1 MTKEKY
7 IELLNHAF
15 DEGTPFINVT
25 EFYSFALIPKGDK
38 WLEAVYDFEEKNLDE
53 ATELNSENAFN
64 HLCEEIEKAMSDEI
78 EDFMLINWKEF
89 KKGFGDDFSANVK
102 AGIAELTSNPT
113 TYSKNLPIV
122 FNKDDLD
129 KVLSKL

>member
-1 MTKEKY
+1 M
-7 IELLNHAF
+7 
-15 DEGTPFINVT
+15 
-25 EFYSFALIPKGDK
+25 IPSGDH

-53 ATELNSENAFN
+53 TTELNPEKAFN
-64 HLCEEIEKAMSDEI
+64 HFCEEIEKAMSDEI

-89 KKGFGDDFSANVK
+89 KKGFGDDFSTNLK
-102 AGIAELTSNPT
+102 SGIAELTSNPT

-129 KVLSKL
+129 KVISKL